1 MRTQPLR
8 LLLAVVVCAV
18 GGASAAFAQDGLVA
32 TPKGEEEAEAAAVVD
47 DRTAPPAQ
55 DDALKLFAGTWRC
68 TGTSSTDYG
77 QDVPTSLTITGKKD
91 LGGRW
96 LVVKTEL
103 VAKAKGAKPITTAE
117 VWGFSRADSGLV
129 RNGASSEGGFIASTS
144 TGWAGERFAW
154 TGSSAHTGKAAKEKL
169 SVEKKSDKE
178 LAVELSLGVEELR
191 VVFDGTCKR

>member
-1 MRTQPLR
+1 
-8 LLLAVVVCAV
+8 
-18 GGASAAFAQDGLVA
+18 VA

-55 DDALKLFAGTWRC
+55 DEALKLFAATWRC

-77 QDVPTSLTITGKKD
+77 QDVPTTLTITGKKD

-117 VWGFSRADSGLV
+117 IWGFSRADNGLV

-154 TGSSAHTGKAAKEKL
+154 TGTSAHTAKTAKEKF
-169 SVEKKSDKE
+169 SVERKSDKE